1 MTLTQYL
8 EKIATEYKS
17 GSATEHSYRSHLKD
31 LVEHTLPG
39 VNAINEPKRI
49 AAGAPDYVLTRNNI
63 PVGFIEAKDLGDALD
78 KTAKSSQLQRY
89 RESLDNLILTDYVR
103 FLFFRNNQL
112 IEDIRLADVDAKGRL
127 VFKEDVWQKFITLLQ
142 NFGSFTGQTI
152 KSAEKLAQMM
162 AAKARLL
169 QEILY
174 NALET
179 EDEQNRSLQEQ
190 YEAFQDTLLKDITH
204 AEFADLYAQT
214 IAYGMFA
221 ARLHDDT
228 IDNFSRQEAAN
239 LIPKSNPF
247 LRQLFHYVAGYDI
260 DTRIEWIVDEL
271 ATVFLHTNVKELL
284 QDFGKTTQRNDPVIH
299 FYETFLAEYNPK
311 LRKSRGVYYTPEP
324 IVNFIVRAVDDLLKT
339 EFNLK
344 DGLADTSKVEIETVA
359 QGTDRRRADNQKRG
373 KELVHRVQVLDPATG
388 TGTFLSEVIKHLY
401 NTRFSSMPGIWSD
414 YVERDLL
421 PRLHGFELLMA
432 SYAMCHLKL
441 DLLLRDTGYQPK
453 DPTKRLKVYLT
464 NSLEKH
470 DKDYHSLF
478 ASFIADES
486 RQASK
491 VKREMPIMVVI
502 GNPPYSGHSAN
513 NGAWIENLLSAYK
526 QEPGGGKLQEKNPK
540 WLNDD
545 YVKFIRYGEHFV
557 EKNGEGILAFITNHS
572 YLDNPTFRGMRWH
585 LLQTFDKIY
594 ILDLHGNAKK
604 KETAPDGSADQ
615 NVFDIQQGVAI
626 ILAIK
631 TKAQKEK
638 EKNALADIFAIDLY
652 GKRENKYEYFWNH
665 PLAKVDFQKI
675 QPQKPHYFF
684 VGKDFD
690 VQKEY
695 EQGLI
700 IPELFKTNSVGIVTS
715 RDEFVIDS
723 DSTILSNRIQDFLKI
738 ENPVEA
744 KDKYALNE
752 NQSWKISEVKK
763 KAIFDNNFIQPF
775 SYRPFDNRF
784 LYYDNVFIERS
795 RREVMRNFLDKDNL
809 GIVVG
814 RQGQVVGD
822 MQWNL
827 VFITNQITD
836 FNLYY
841 RGGGMTFPLYL
852 YPTPS
857 ALDPTPARVPNLD
870 RALVEDFA
878 RRIGLAYAP
887 DAAAFSD
894 VITSSDYIAS
904 EPNNSLQA
912 RYSVA
917 PEDLLRYIYAVLH
930 HPGYRERYKE
940 FLKIDFPR
948 IPYPADAAAFWAL
961 AAIGKEL
968 VSLHLLEHP
977 ALDDTRHRYLGRG
990 ENEVAKGYPQFA
1002 SPASNSLEASHSVD
1016 SGKVYINDTQ
1026 YFDAVPAAVW
1036 NFYIGGYQPAQKW
1049 LKDRRGR
1056 ALSYDDIRHYL
1067 RVLVALAET
1076 ERFMQTL
1083 AALPYGTAS

>member
-8 EKIATEYKS
+8 EKIAIEYKS
-17 GSATEHSYRSHLKD
+17 GRATEHSYRSHLKD
-31 LVEHTLPG
+31 LVESTLPG

-89 RESLDNLILTDYVR
+89 RESLDNLILTDYLR

-112 IEDIRLADVDAKGRL
+112 VEDIRLADIDAKGRL
-127 VFKEDVWQKFITLLQ
+127 VFKEDVWQKFTTLLQ

-179 EDEQNRSLQEQ
+179 EDEQNRSLQDQ

-204 AEFADLYAQT
+204 AEFADLYSQT

-221 ARLHDDT
+221 ARLHDT
-228 IDNFSRQEAAN
+228 SIETFSRQEAAN

-247 LRQLFHYVAGYDI
+247 LRQLFQYVAGYDI

-324 IVNFIVRAVDDLLKT
+324 IVNFIVRAVDDILQT
-339 EFNLK
+339 EFKLK
-344 DGLADTSKVEIETVA
+344 DGLADTSKVEIDVQTQMTTRSGKPKV
-359 QGTDRRRADNQKRG
+359 G
-373 KELVHRVQVLDPATG
+373 KEMVHRVQVLDPATG
-388 TGTFLSEVIKHLY
+388 TGTFLSEVVKHLY
-401 NTRFSSMPGIWSD
+401 NTRFSAMPGIWSD

-441 DLLLRDTGYQPK
+441 DLLLKDTGYTPK

-464 NSLEKH
+464 NSLEEH

-513 NGAWIENLLSAYK
+513 KGAWIENLLNAYK

-594 ILDLHGNAKK
+594 VIDLHGN
-604 KETAPDGSADQ
+604 E
-615 NVFDIQQGVAI
+615 I
-626 ILAIK
+626 
-631 TKAQKEK
+631 
-638 EKNALADIFAIDLY
+638 
-652 GKRENKYEYFWNH
+652 
-665 PLAKVDFQKI
+665 
-675 QPQKPHYFF
+675 
-684 VGKDFD
+684 
-690 VQKEY
+690 
-695 EQGLI
+695 
-700 IPELFKTNSVGIVTS
+700 
-715 RDEFVIDS
+715 
-723 DSTILSNRIQDFLKI
+723 
-738 ENPVEA
+738 
-744 KDKYALNE
+744 
-752 NQSWKISEVKK
+752 
-763 KAIFDNNFIQPF
+763 
-775 SYRPFDNRF
+775 
-784 LYYDNVFIERS
+784 
-795 RREVMRNFLDKDNL
+795 
-809 GIVVG
+809 
-814 RQGQVVGD
+814 
-822 MQWNL
+822 
-827 VFITNQITD
+827 
-836 FNLYY
+836 
-841 RGGGMTFPLYL
+841 
-852 YPTPS
+852 
-857 ALDPTPARVPNLD
+857 
-870 RALVEDFA
+870 
-878 RRIGLAYAP
+878 
-887 DAAAFSD
+887 
-894 VITSSDYIAS
+894 
-904 EPNNSLQA
+904 
-912 RYSVA
+912 
-917 PEDLLRYIYAVLH
+917 
-930 HPGYRERYKE
+930 
-940 FLKIDFPR
+940 
-948 IPYPADAAAFWAL
+948 
-961 AAIGKEL
+961 
-968 VSLHLLEHP
+968 
-977 ALDDTRHRYLGRG
+977 
-990 ENEVAKGYPQFA
+990 
-1002 SPASNSLEASHSVD
+1002 
-1016 SGKVYINDTQ
+1016 
-1026 YFDAVPAAVW
+1026 
-1036 NFYIGGYQPAQKW
+1036 
-1049 LKDRRGR
+1049 GR
-1056 ALSYDDIRHYL
+1056 AH
-1067 RVLVALAET
+1067 V
-1076 ERFMQTL
+1076 
-1083 AALPYGTAS
+1083 